1 MDRAD
6 AWELR
11 PGENGPETAAPDAT
25 TARHFVDEL
34 ELVKHAGHGNEA
46 AGAKMKTLAMHLL
59 NRPES
64 RMSNCSS
71 VPTERADSRASVCTP
86 PPGSPC
92 RRFTS
97 REDLESTAEPDVP
110 CRFRTREGESSEL
123 RLRCIDQGWEK
134 IRDIQNVRNVRDIRE
149 SLAGATQGTTTKTGP
164 EDPAHESQV
173 PKVTNKV
180 NKCQLDQITKR
191 RNYKRSLL
199 NCFDAASQRKVLLC
213 PCSTILGVCD

>member
-1 MDRAD
+1 MPIDRGGGAVDSWFGIERAD

-34 ELVKHAGHGNEA
+34 VQHAGHGNEA

-59 NRPES
+59 NEQ
-64 RMSNCSS
+64 
-71 VPTERADSRASVCTP
+71 
-86 PPGSPC
+86 G
-92 RRFTS
+92 
-97 REDLESTAEPDVP
+97 LENA
-110 CRFRTREGESSEL
+110 G
-123 RLRCIDQGWEK
+123 
-134 IRDIQNVRNVRDIRE
+134 DIQNVRDIRE
-149 SLAGATQGTTTKTGP
+149 SLAGATQGTTIKTGP

-191 RNYKRSLL
+191 RNYKRCLL
-199 NCFDAASQRKVLLC
+199 KCFDPASQRKVLLC
-213 PCSTILGVCD
+213 PCSTILGL